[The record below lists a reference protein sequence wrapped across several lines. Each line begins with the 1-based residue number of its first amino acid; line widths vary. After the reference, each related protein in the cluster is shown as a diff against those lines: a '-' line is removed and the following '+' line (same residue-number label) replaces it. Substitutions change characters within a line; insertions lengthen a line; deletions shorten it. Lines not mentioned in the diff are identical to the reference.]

1 MKNFVQHGDT
11 LTVVAPTAVGSGEG
25 VLVGSIFGVAVTAA
39 ASGVDVPIKTT
50 GVFDLAKTG
59 SQEWSAGDLVYWDNA
74 NKRCT
79 TVATGNALIGVAVAP
94 VPDGAGD
101 TIGRVRLNGAFGF
114 PVAA

>member
-11 LTVVAPTAVGSGEG
+11 LTVIAPAAVASGEG

-39 ASGVDVPIKTT
+39 DSGADVPIKTT
-50 GVFDLAKTG
+50 GVFDLPKIG

-79 TVATGNALIGVAVAP
+79 TVDTGNVLIGAAVAP

-101 TIGRVRLNGAFGF
+101 TIGRVRLNGVFGF

>member
-11 LTVVAPTAVGSGEG
+11 LTVIAPAAVGSGEG

-39 ASGVDVPIKTT
+39 AGGADVPIKTT
-50 GVFDLAKTG
+50 GVFDLPKIG

-79 TVATGNALIGVAVAP
+79 TVDTGNVLIGAAVAP
-94 VPDGAGD
+94 VSDSAGD
-101 TIGRVRLNGAFGF
+101 TIGRVRLNGVFGF